1 MSKKIALV
9 TGGKGG
15 IGTEICERL
24 HSDGYQ
30 VISTYIHNAERLS
43 AWSVQHEHINMV
55 QCDVSDYQACQKM
68 AKEVL
73 DTWGVPEVIVNNAG
87 ITHDTTFKRMS
98 HQQWSE
104 VIRTNLDGAF
114 NVTHPFFAQ
123 MVERGS
129 GSIVNISSINGQ
141 KGQFGQV
148 NYSAAKAGLHGF
160 TMALAQEAAR
170 SGVTVNT
177 VSPGYTA
184 TPMVTA
190 IRQDV
195 LDKIIAQIP
204 VQRLA
209 QPEEIAAAVA
219 YLCSDAAKFI
229 TGINLPV
236 NGGQFMSF

>member
-1 MSKKIALV
+1 MSKKLALV

-24 HSDGYQ
+24 YSDGFA
-30 VISTYIHNAERLS
+30 VVSTYINNAERLS
-43 AWSVQHEHINMV
+43 AWSEQHKHINMV
-55 QCDVSDYQACQKM
+55 QCDVSDYEACQKM
-68 AKEVL
+68 AE
-73 DTWGVPEVIVNNAG
+73 DIQSEWGLPEVIVNNAG

-104 VIRTNLDGAF
+104 VLRTNLDSAF
-114 NVTHPFFAQ
+114 NVTQPFFAK
-123 MVERGS
+123 MLERKS
-129 GSIVNISSINGQ
+129 GRIVNISSINGQ

-160 TMALAQEAAR
+160 TMALAQEAAS
-170 SGVTVNT
+170 SGITVNT
-177 VSPGYTA
+177 ISPGYTA

-204 VQRLA
+204 VKRLA
-209 QPEEIAAAVA
+209 QPEEIAAAVS
-219 YLCSDAAKFI
+219 YLCSSEASFI
-229 TGINLPV
+229 TGINMPV

>member
-1 MSKKIALV
+1 MSKKLALV

-24 HSDGYQ
+24 YSDGFA
-30 VISTYIHNAERLS
+30 VVSTYIHNAERLS
-43 AWSVQHEHINMV
+43 AWSEQHKHINMV
-55 QCDVSDYQACQKM
+55 QCDVSDYEACKKM
-68 AKEVL
+68 AEEIQSQ
-73 DTWGVPEVIVNNAG
+73 WGLPEVIVNNAG

-104 VIRTNLDGAF
+104 VLRTNLDSAF
-114 NVTHPFFAQ
+114 NVTQPFFAK
-123 MVERGS
+123 MLERKS
-129 GSIVNISSINGQ
+129 GRIVNISSINGQ

-160 TMALAQEAAR
+160 TMALAQEAAS
-170 SGVTVNT
+170 SGITVNT
-177 VSPGYTA
+177 ISPGYTA

-204 VQRLA
+204 VKRLA
-209 QPEEIAAAVA
+209 QPEEIAAAVS
-219 YLCSDAAKFI
+219 YLCSNEASFV
-229 TGINLPV
+229 TGINMPV